1 MDNYI
6 TPEIDS
12 GMPLPASA
20 TEAMPDLSAQEEL
33 DMRVRTIKMIS
44 DLTGNPIIP
53 DDADKDQA
61 RQLAQTILSDPAN
74 TPQLAKYNNPT
85 LAYLAGMVAQHDT
98 YIVQEL
104 AELKKYVVNQ
114 LVAESTD
121 TNPKIRLA
129 ALRAIG
135 EVDGV
140 DAFKRRTEIT
150 HKTQT
155 LEEVE
160 QELLEKLAK
169 LEKRTIDVQAV
180 EIKRETDARTD

>member
-1 MDNYI
+1 M
-6 TPEIDS
+6 
-12 GMPLPASA
+12 
-20 TEAMPDLSAQEEL
+20 
-33 DMRVRTIKMIS
+33 
-44 DLTGNPIIP
+44 
-53 DDADKDQA
+53 
-61 RQLAQTILSDPAN
+61 
-74 TPQLAKYNNPT
+74 
-85 LAYLAGMVAQHDT
+85 
-98 YIVQEL
+98 QEL